1 MKSDVTHYTGN
12 AKVIYMLSLW
22 LTLDMWKDKALFAE
36 IKEVIQKLTEQSSSQ
51 LSEREL
57 CLTQELTNGLLEA
70 TLASFDKADDIQKD
84 ELGLVLNDITKFVSF
99 LEVSTETH

>member
-1 MKSDVTHYTGN
+1 MKSDMTHHTGN

-22 LTLDMWKDKALFAE
+22 LTPDMWQEKALFAE
-36 IKEVIQKLTEQSSSQ
+36 IKEVIQKLTEHSSSQ

-70 TLASFDKADDIQKD
+70 TLVSFNKADDSQKN
-84 ELGLVLNDITKFVSF
+84 ELSLVLNDITKFLSF
-99 LEVSTETH
+99 LEVGTETN